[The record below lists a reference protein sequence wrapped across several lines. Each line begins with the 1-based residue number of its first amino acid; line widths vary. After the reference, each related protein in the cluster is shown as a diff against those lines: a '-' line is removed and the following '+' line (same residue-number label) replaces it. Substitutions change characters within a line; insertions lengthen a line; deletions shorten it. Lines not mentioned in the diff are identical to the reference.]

1 MKKHLRFGIFI
12 LSLSLLASCNERVDW
27 NLHYQEEDLL
37 VVEGKISSEL
47 KRHEVKV
54 TRPVYEMN
62 GEPEA
67 VGGAQLD
74 LFNGTSRFTF
84 SEDPARPGIYLS
96 DSTFAAQPGRF
107 YQLRIQHENKRVRA
121 VSFMVEVE
129 AFQVMNVHWVQSD
142 PPLLEAHIRDSDEPS
157 IVRLE
162 LDWSDVEGYR
172 HLPDSATH
180 AVIYHY
186 SLNSVD
192 VNEIFKPAQ
201 EHVRFPKGTMVYREK
216 ESVNPWYAE
225 FLRGM
230 LSETNWRG
238 GMFDVLPGNARTNM
252 EGDAIGFFTATDIL
266 RDTIDTDSLMIRALQ
281 TQRWDIP

>member
-1 MKKHLRFGIFI
+1 MTNTSI
-12 LSLSLLASCNERVDW
+12 LMAACLLMFSCDERVDW
-27 NLHYQEEDLL
+27 DLHYQEEDIL

-47 KRHEVKV
+47 KQHEVKL

-67 VGGAQLD
+67 VQGAQLD
-74 LFNGTSRFTF
+74 IFDGTSQYNL
-84 SEDPARPGIYLS
+84 SEDPVRPGTYLS
-96 DSTFAAQPGRF
+96 DSTFAAQPQRF
-107 YQLRIQHENKRVRA
+107 YQLRIQHEGKRIRA

-129 AFQVMNVHWVQSD
+129 PFQRMNVFRVQSD
-142 PPLLEAHIRDSDEPS
+142 SFLLAAHITDSEEPS
-157 IVRLE
+157 IVRAE

-180 AVIYHY
+180 AVIHHY

-201 EHVRFPKGTMVYREK
+201 EQVRFPLGTIVYLEK

-252 EGDAIGFFTATDIL
+252 EGDAIGFFTVADIL
-266 RDTIDTDSLMIRALQ
+266 RDTIVLDPDYFRALQ
-281 TQRWDIP
+281 TQSWEIP